1 MCSSFVEKELGF
13 HREQRVHHVTPST
26 TSKGQTM
33 NNPAPDTLAVKLA
46 EAAMTVLVRA
56 CRDEVASA
64 SNAELEVACA
74 SMRARAKAVV
84 NQLLDD
90 ARGAPWIAETAFHA
104 AALELAEAGISS
116 LRRR

>member
-1 MCSSFVEKELGF
+1 
-13 HREQRVHHVTPST
+13 
-26 TSKGQTM
+26 M

-64 SNAELEVACA
+64 SNAELEAACA
-74 SMRARAKAVV
+74 SMRTRAKSVID
-84 NQLLDD
+84 QLLDD
-90 ARGAPWIAETAFHA
+90 ARDAPWIAETAFHA

>member
-1 MCSSFVEKELGF
+1 
-13 HREQRVHHVTPST
+13 
-26 TSKGQTM
+26 M

-46 EAAMTVLVRA
+46 EAAMAVLVRA
-56 CRDEVASA
+56 CRDEVTSA
-64 SNAELEVACA
+64 SNAELEAACA
-74 SMRARAKAVV
+74 SMRTRAKSVV

-90 ARGAPWIAETAFHA
+90 ARDAPWIAETAFHA